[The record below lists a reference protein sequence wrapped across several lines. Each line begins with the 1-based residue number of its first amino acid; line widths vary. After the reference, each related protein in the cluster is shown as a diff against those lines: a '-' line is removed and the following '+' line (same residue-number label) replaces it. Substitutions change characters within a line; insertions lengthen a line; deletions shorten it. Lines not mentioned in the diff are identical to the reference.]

1 MPLFTIN
8 TAGTSPASKIY
19 IYEILNKNSLQRSDQ
34 PGLVIEFV
42 HDLFIASS
50 VDITFVY
57 HDVAWVPA
65 NMFDLSAGD
74 SKNMGLLVKR
84 GEARCVLV
92 KRGEREAWPITI
104 APLSD
109 CLLVAHA
116 LA

>member
-57 HDVAWVPA
+57 HDAAWVPA
-65 NMFDLSAGD
+65 NIFDFSTDD
-74 SKNMGLLVKR
+74 SKN
-84 GEARCVLV
+84 
-92 KRGEREAWPITI
+92 
-104 APLSD
+104 
-109 CLLVAHA
+109 
-116 LA
+116 

>member
-57 HDVAWVPA
+57 HDLAGIPA
-65 NMFDLSAGD
+65 NLFDLSADD
-74 SKNMGLLVKR
+74 SKN
-84 GEARCVLV
+84 
-92 KRGEREAWPITI
+92 
-104 APLSD
+104 
-109 CLLVAHA
+109 
-116 LA
+116 